1 MLRTAA
7 RALHVDAALAA
18 ALGFRIW
25 QGVSGVVTILLV
37 GRLFS
42 IELQGIYYTFL
53 SVVAFQTLSDLG
65 LFLAVIS
72 VASHEWA
79 ALRLEPDGRLAGEA
93 AARSR
98 LISLGRRT
106 GAGYAAAGLVS
117 GVAVWAVG
125 VWFFSH
131 TVPPP
136 VSWRGPWSALVTTST
151 LTFLVSPF
159 VALLE
164 GCGQVSTVNRYRL
177 VGAVTASVAAWAMM
191 AAGFGLWALP
201 AAGACVV
208 ARDAILV
215 AYRYR
220 RFFSPF
226 RQQAPGP
233 QVHWLAEVWPMQWRL
248 GLQGISQYGSTLLF
262 TPILL
267 YYHSAADAGRFGMTW
282 AAVVGLQTI
291 ALAWIQTRVPTL
303 GHLAARRDVDGFER
317 VWRHAAVRSVGAL
330 AAGGAGLSVAIVLL
344 AAAGS
349 PFAQR
354 VLSPSL
360 TALLVMGTCAAQVV
374 QCLAA
379 YLRATKRE
387 LLLPVG
393 VLSSLAAGALG
404 WVLGRIAGPGGLV
417 VAYGLAMGLLA
428 LPLATAI
435 WWRHRLADGLAE
447 AEVDAPFRATQ

>member
-1 MLRTAA
+1 VVRLAA

-65 LFLAVIS
+65 LFLAIIS

-79 ALRLEPDGRLAGEA
+79 ALRLEPDGGLAGDD

-106 GAGYAAAGLVS
+106 AAVYAVGGVLS
-117 GVAVWAVG
+117 GVTVWAVG

-131 TVPPP
+131 TVGPA
-136 VSWRGPWSALVTTST
+136 VSWHGPWSALVAAST
-151 LTFLVSPF
+151 LTLLASPF

-177 VGAVTASVAAWAMM
+177 VGAVTASAAAWAMM
-191 AAGFGLWALP
+191 ATGSGLWALP
-201 AAGACVV
+201 AAAACVV

-215 AYRYR
+215 AHRYR

-226 RQQAPGP
+226 RRPAPGP
-233 QVHWLAEVWPMQWRL
+233 RVHWLTEVWPMQWRL
-248 GLQGISQYGSTLLF
+248 GLQGVSQFGSTLLF
-262 TPILL
+262 NPILL
-267 YYHSAADAGRFGMTW
+267 YYHSAAEAGRFGMTW

-303 GHLAARRDVDGFER
+303 GHLAARRDVEGFEQ
-317 VWRHAAVRSVGAL
+317 VWRHAALRSVSAL
-330 AAGGAGLSVAIVLL
+330 AAGGAGLCVAIALL
-344 AAAGS
+344 GAVDS

-360 TALLVMGTCAAQVV
+360 TALLVLGTCAAQVV

-393 VLSSLAAGALG
+393 VSSSLAAGVLG
-404 WVLGRIAGPGGLV
+404 WVLGRTAGPAGLV
-417 VAYGLAMGLLA
+417 AAYGLAMGGLA
-428 LPLATAI
+428 LPLAAAI
-435 WWRHRLADGLAE
+435 WSRHRLADWPSRG
-447 AEVDAPFRATQ
+447 DGG